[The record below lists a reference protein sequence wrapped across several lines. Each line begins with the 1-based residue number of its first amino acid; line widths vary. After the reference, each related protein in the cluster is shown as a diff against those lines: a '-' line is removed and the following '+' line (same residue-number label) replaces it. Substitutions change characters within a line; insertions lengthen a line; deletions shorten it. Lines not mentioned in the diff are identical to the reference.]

1 MTLIHPLLITLPNF
15 EGFSPNQEEGS
26 TFDLFLDKSTGKFL
40 KLAPGLIFFK
50 GPF

>member
-26 TFDLFLDKSTGKFL
+26 T
-40 KLAPGLIFFK
+40 PG
-50 GPF
+50 GGGGGGWEGERGS